1 MITVMLGKVQKQV
14 AIVEKIKVIF
24 NKNISI
30 IKSSSHDQNVKV
42 LLFFLL
48 ILACYEQLDFDSSL
62 F

>member
-1 MITVMLGKVQKQV
+1 MLVKLQKQV

-30 IKSSSHDQNVKV
+30 IKSSSQDQKVKV
-42 LLFFLL
+42 LMIFLL
-48 ILACYEQLDFDSSL
+48 TLACYEQLDFDSGL